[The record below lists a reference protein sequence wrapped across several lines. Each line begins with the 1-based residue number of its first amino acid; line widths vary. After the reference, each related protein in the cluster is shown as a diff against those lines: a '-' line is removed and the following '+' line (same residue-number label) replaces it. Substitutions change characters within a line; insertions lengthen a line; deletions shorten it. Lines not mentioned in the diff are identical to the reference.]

1 MKRKRTLADP
11 DPDPVSDADDR
22 RGGGT
27 SVPDTA
33 AAPAVAGADGDAD
46 ADAFGITPAMVEAA
60 AAGDEA
66 AFSELVRLTH
76 TEMYGLA
83 YRLVGN
89 EDDAR
94 DVLQE
99 AYLRAY
105 RSLPKFRG
113 DAAFT
118 TWLYRITANAAYTF
132 MRRRGRH
139 RAESL
144 EGIEEPESTVPR
156 PEEVSQNISLRGQL
170 TRRLLELPPE
180 QRAVVVMKDVYDLPH
195 DVIAKELGIS
205 VTAAKVRLHRARKR
219 LRAALEAEGVTDA
232 ES

>member
-11 DPDPVSDADDR
+11 EGDE
-22 RGGGT
+22 RGGRGADAPET
-27 SVPDTA
+27 GA
-33 AAPAVAGADGDAD
+33 ASQVAGAGDDSDGG
-46 ADAFGITPAMVEAA
+46 ADAFGITPALVEAA

-105 RSLPKFRG
+105 RSLSKFRG

-118 TWLYRITANAAYTF
+118 TWLYRITANAAYTY

-156 PEEVSQNISLRGQL
+156 PDEVSQNLSLRGQL
-170 TRRLLELPPE
+170 TRRLRELPPE

-219 LRAALEAEGVTDA
+219 LRAALESEGVTDA
-232 ES
+232 E

>member
-1 MKRKRTLADP
+1 MNRKRTEA
-11 DPDPVSDADDR
+11 
-22 RGGGT
+22 G
-27 SVPDTA
+27 
-33 AAPAVAGADGDAD
+33 PAEDGMDGAGADSAD
-46 ADAFGITPAMVEAA
+46 GGVTSAGEEAA
-60 AAGDEA
+60 AVLDDGEDFVITAALVDAAVAGDEA

-94 DVLQE
+94 DVVQE

-105 RSLPKFRG
+105 RSLSKFRG

-118 TWLYRITANAAYTF
+118 TWLYRITANAAYTY
-132 MRRRGRH
+132 MRRRGRN

-144 EGIEEPESTVPR
+144 EGIEEPESTGPR
-156 PEEVSQNISLRGQL
+156 PEEVSQNLSLRGQL

-195 DVIAKELGIS
+195 DVIAEELGIS

-219 LRAALEAEGVTDA
+219 LRAALESEGVTDA
-232 ES
+232 EG